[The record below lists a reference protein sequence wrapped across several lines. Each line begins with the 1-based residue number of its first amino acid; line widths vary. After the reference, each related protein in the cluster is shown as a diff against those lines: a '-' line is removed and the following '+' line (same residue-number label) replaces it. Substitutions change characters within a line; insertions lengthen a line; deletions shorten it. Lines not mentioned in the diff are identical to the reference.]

1 MYMYCTCLC
10 LLFFASQSS
19 MFIFVIIS
27 LLKCV
32 RLLHVSLNISVH
44 LKMYVLIAIG
54 IQSEFSNTDVQS
66 MILPT
71 ALLYECLTKLLDY
84 G

>member
-1 MYMYCTCLC
+1 MTTPHNVLKPYTNKKKH
-10 LLFFASQSS
+10 
-19 MFIFVIIS
+19 FIKIKHKK
-27 LLKCV
+27 L
-32 RLLHVSLNISVH
+32 RRHVSLSISVH